1 MRFKRLA
8 VVAAMLAA
16 GTASAQTQWTTES
29 GGNGHYYLFVPE
41 PVTAQVAFAA
51 AAVTEFNGMQ
61 GYLATITSAAEN
73 SFVSGSIPDGAL
85 AWLGGSD
92 AGAAANAWT
101 WRVGPEA
108 GQAFTFTSWGP
119 NEPNNCCGGEDY
131 LHTNWQSV
139 GAWNDHGGP
148 SNIGQL
154 NGYVV
159 EFSAAPVP
167 EPASYALMLAGLATV
182 GAWATRRRP
191 SGVLR

>member
-1 MRFKRLA
+1 MQIKRIA
-8 VVAAMLAA
+8 AVAALLAA
-16 GTASAQTQWTTES
+16 GAVSAQTQWTVES
-29 GGNGHYYLFVPE
+29 GGNGHHYLFVADA
-41 PVTAQVAFAA
+41 VTAQAAFTAA
-51 AAVTEFNGMQ
+51 AGYSFGGMP

-73 SFVSGSIPDGAL
+73 SFVSGTIANGAQ

-108 GQAFTFTSWGP
+108 GQPFTYTSWAAG
-119 NEPNNCCGGEDY
+119 EPNNCCGGEDY
-131 LHTNWQSV
+131 LHTNWAGV
-139 GAWNDHGGP
+139 GGWNDHGGP
-148 SNIGQL
+148 ANSGHL

-182 GAWATRRRP
+182 GAYAARRRP
-191 SGVLR
+191 RSAG